1 MHSGCE
7 RFGNNPPI
15 LATRRGGKITTA
27 GQVHAVDRCVV
38 AAGPFW
44 IHFWRMHLSRLYPLD
59 TAVCALAARHAT
71 RIRLDL
77 PLVSHKPPSA
87 PSPEAPPRGAPPAAD
102 YPPDMPPPPQR
113 HARTRRGRVVI
124 RSAFMMQD

>member
-1 MHSGCE
+1 VQT
-7 RFGNNPPI
+7 RFKEGRPYRVWVLPDG
-15 LATRRGGKITTA
+15 RRNEA
-27 GQVHAVDRCVV
+27 
-38 AAGPFW
+38 
-44 IHFWRMHLSRLYPLD
+44 LD
-59 TAVCALAARHAT
+59 TAVYALAARHAT